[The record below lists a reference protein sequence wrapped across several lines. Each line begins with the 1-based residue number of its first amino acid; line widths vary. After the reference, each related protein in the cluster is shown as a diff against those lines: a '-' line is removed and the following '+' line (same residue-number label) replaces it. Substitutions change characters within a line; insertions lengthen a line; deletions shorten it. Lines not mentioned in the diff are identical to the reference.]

1 MTTRLV
7 RWMLNYQGKKIVTA
21 YCTPSKYKLY
31 SLSPVVIERID
42 IGFSYKCQIR
52 FSHNR
57 SGVKYI
63 YTLDGSE
70 PTLSNGTVIENDTI
84 ELASNCT
91 IRAIAIIESRHVIE
105 ISASISSMSI
115 ADLKLPLVSF
125 GLDKYDGF
133 EIKNLIGSFTDSS
146 NNKSISSLE
155 WDEILNRGNGAYNSY
170 DNPIDIGNIY
180 VAGHKYYTT
189 CKFRILDGSE
199 YVIASETISRYF
211 PNATISRIEQTFT
224 ENTEYRISKIITLNE
239 RQEGKETSLYPVV
252 IVLNGQGTP
261 SAQYK
266 EAMLIDVTELE
277 EAYPYFAELSD
288 NEQKEILDTL
298 PFFQDRFEL

>member
-1 MTTRLV
+1 MTTRLA
-7 RWMLNYQGKKIVTA
+7 RWMLSYQGKKIVTA

-70 PTLSNGTVIENDTI
+70 PTLGNGTVIENDTI
-84 ELASNCT
+84 ELVSNCT
-91 IRAIAIIESRHVIE
+91 IKAIAIIESRHVIE
-105 ISASISSMSI
+105 ISASVSSMSI
-115 ADLKLPLVSF
+115 SDLKLPLVSF

-133 EIKNLIGSFTDSS
+133 EIVNLLPVDKQTYTITRTEGGTWLTCWRSIESVANKKLYQRLTHWGDRELTQTESYVGLSLVPRPDRGKGKSYSTQKTVISDIFTADTSS
-146 NNKSISSLE
+146 INEYLFGYYLYDVTLE
-155 WDEILNRGNGAYNSY
+155 SPL
-170 DNPIDIGNIY
+170 
-180 VAGHKYYTT
+180 
-189 CKFRILDGSE
+189 
-199 YVIASETISRYF
+199 
-211 PNATISRIEQTFT
+211 
-224 ENTEYRISKIITLNE
+224 
-239 RQEGKETSLYPVV
+239 
-252 IVLNGQGTP
+252 VLNYEEGL
-261 SAQYK
+261 
-266 EAMLIDVTELE
+266 LIDVGELE
-277 EAYPYFAELSD
+277 EAYPYFAELSI